1 MNIIKAIKD
10 KNLFK
15 PFLKDGQ
22 GKLSTWLN
30 WMVALRCL
38 YGLPIK
44 KDKNLA
50 LIKECTGRN
59 SLPPDGF
66 DTALLLTGRR
76 SGKSKISAIIG
87 AYESTLSGREKLLS
101 KGELGMVAILAPT
114 KKQGRIVKNYLRAVF
129 EETPILENE
138 IVNETAEGFS
148 LSNGVL
154 VEICVGDWRSIRGY
168 TLLAAIVDEVCFFG
182 LDAESKV
189 RSDTELIRAI
199 KPALATTK
207 GRLICISSPY
217 AKKGWA
223 FNQWK
228 KYFGN
233 NDGKVLIWNCP
244 SKTMNPTLSQS
255 IIDDAMEEDR
265 AAALSEYMG
274 QFRDDIALFLPREVI
289 EGVVIKGRKELLPR
303 SVIQYFSFVDVSG
316 GRSDDAALAI
326 AHKSERKVII
336 DFTKRYL
343 PPFNPNSVVQSMA
356 DELKRY
362 GLHQTTGDNY
372 AAEYTAQAFQAFGV
386 KYKKSEKVKSQLYLE
401 LLPRLCSGEI
411 ELLDDE
417 LTINQLANLERRTRS
432 GGKDIVDHPQ
442 GGHDDLAK

>member
-1 MNIIKAIKD
+1 MA
-10 KNLFK
+10 
-15 PFLKDGQ
+15 DGY
-22 GKLSTWLN
+22 
-30 WMVALRCL
+30 A
-38 YGLPIK
+38 
-44 KDKNLA
+44 A
-50 LIKECTGRN
+50 
-59 SLPPDGF
+59 
-66 DTALLLTGRR
+66 A
-76 SGKSKISAIIG
+76 SG
-87 AYESTLSGREKLLS
+87 
-101 KGELGMVAILAPT
+101 P
-114 KKQGRIVKNYLRAVF
+114 
-129 EETPILENE
+129 
-138 IVNETAEGFS
+138 
-148 LSNGVL
+148 
-154 VEICVGDWRSIRGY
+154 
-168 TLLAAIVDEVCFFG
+168 IVDEVCFFG

-356 DELKRY
+356 DEIGR
-362 GLHQTTGDNY
+362 
-372 AAEYTAQAFQAFGV
+372 A
-386 KYKKSEKVKSQLYLE
+386 SC
-401 LLPRLCSGEI
+401 R
-411 ELLDDE
+411 
-417 LTINQLANLERRTRS
+417 ER
-432 GGKDIVDHPQ
+432 V
-442 GGHDDLAK
+442 